1 MSGPPRGGLKGLIAS
16 RAKLGLAVGALA
28 ALWALLLMWMP
39 PWIRGEATS
48 NAVILL
54 VLLVYALLVF
64 GIVGGLAI
72 LVGDRLF
79 EKGWR
84 ERLVGGP
91 PPDSDTP
98 PKSHVLGFSALF
110 VVGVIGLGAL
120 SEVVTGGLLAEYQAK
135 GAKRVTLRS
144 DDVAEKL
151 EVIEA
156 LGEERREERVKV
168 AVELLDE
175 VWRNPGESVEVRRA
189 AFGALGGIVG
199 AMNGAVDQW
208 RLEGKPGRWQEVFAT
223 ELRKTLGPELVAARR
238 SAEGGLRA
246 DLSRLLGLLRAV
258 EVEDLL
264 IESLSRAKPVDP
276 ALEPDA
282 EWVAAVQS
290 LMELRTSRALFA
302 VGVEI
307 GRHEPIDDGAVA
319 LLALAV
325 SKLFSAYHFARPE
338 LDERTMPEVEREG
351 LSRVVESWLAAL
363 ASPSLA
369 KRCAAAV
376 ALQRTRHG
384 AALEP
389 LLVAFDKA
397 ERGVMC
403 KTEVVELGLSRG
415 EALGANLLLR
425 HRLLDA
431 IAVLSADNPRVKA
444 WVGEKAAAA
453 ARGEIE
459 RELEPTLLD
468 FLARL

>member
-1 MSGPPRGGLKGLIAS
+1 MSGPARGGFKGLIAS
-16 RAKLGLAVGALA
+16 RAKLGLAVGVLA
-28 ALWALLLMWMP
+28 ALWASFLWWMP

-48 NAVILL
+48 NAAILV

-64 GIVGGLAI
+64 GIVGGLSI

-79 EKGWR
+79 ERGWR

-91 PPDSDTP
+91 PPDLHTP
-98 PKSHVLGFSALF
+98 PKNHVLGFSVIF

-120 SEVVTGGLLAEYQAK
+120 SEVLTGGVLSEYQAK
-135 GAKRVTLRS
+135 GARRVTLRS

-151 EVIEA
+151 EVIAA

-168 AVELLDE
+168 AFELLDE
-175 VWRNPGESVEVRRA
+175 VWRNPGEVLEVRRA
-189 AFGALGGIVG
+189 ALGALGAVM
-199 AMNGAVDQW
+199 AALNGAVDQW

-223 ELRKTLGPELVAARR
+223 ELRRTLGPELVAAYR
-238 SAEGGLRA
+238 SGEGVLRA
-246 DLSRLLGLLRAV
+246 DLARLVGLMRGV
-258 EVEDLL
+258 EVEELL
-264 IESLSRAKPVDP
+264 IESLTRARPADP
-276 ALEPDA
+276 AVEPDA
-282 EWVAAVQS
+282 EWVAAAQS

-302 VGVEI
+302 VGAEI
-307 GRHEPIDDGAVA
+307 GRQPELSDGAVA

-338 LDERTMPEVEREG
+338 LDERTMPETEREG
-351 LSRVVESWLAAL
+351 LSKVVESWLAAL
-363 ASPSLA
+363 ASSSLP

-376 ALQRTRHG
+376 ALQRMRHG

-389 LLVAFDKA
+389 LIAAFDKA
-397 ERGVMC
+397 ERGAMC
-403 KTEVVELGLSRG
+403 KTEVVELGLGRG

-431 IAVLSADNPRVKA
+431 IAVLSADNARVKS
-444 WVGEKAAAA
+444 WVTERAAAA
-453 ARGEIE
+453 ARDEIE

>member
-1 MSGPPRGGLKGLIAS
+1 MSEPPRRGLAGLIAS
-16 RAKLGLAVGALA
+16 RAKLGLAVALLA
-28 ALWALLLMWMP
+28 AAWVLLLWWMA

-48 NAVILL
+48 NAAILL
-54 VLLVYALLVF
+54 VLLVYALLICA
-64 GIVGGLAI
+64 IVGGVAVL
-72 LVGDRLF
+72 LGDRLF
-79 EKGWR
+79 ERGWR

-91 PPDSDTP
+91 PPDLHTP
-98 PKSHVLGFSALF
+98 PRSHVLGFSVIF

-120 SEVVTGGLLAEYQAK
+120 SELITGGVLSEYQAK

-168 AVELLDE
+168 AIELLDE
-175 VWRNPGESVEVRRA
+175 VWRNPGEALEVRRA
-189 AFGALGGIVG
+189 AFAALGSIVSSL
-199 AMNGAVDQW
+199 NGAVDQW
-208 RLEGKPGRWQEVFAT
+208 RLEGKPGRWQEVFST
-223 ELRKTLGPELVAARR
+223 GLRQTLGPELVAAFR
-238 SAEGGLRA
+238 SGQGAVRA
-246 DLSRLLGLLRAV
+246 DLARLIGLLRAI
-258 EVEDLL
+258 EVEELL
-264 IESLSRAKPVDP
+264 IESLARARPADP
-276 ALEPDA
+276 RAEPDA

-307 GRHEPIDDGAVA
+307 GRHPELPDGAVA

-338 LDERTMPEVEREG
+338 LDERTMPEVERDA
-351 LSRVVESWLAAL
+351 LSRVVESWIGAL
-363 ASPSLA
+363 SSASLPR
-369 KRCAAAV
+369 RCAAAV

-389 LLVAFDKA
+389 LMTAFDKA

-403 KTEVVELGLSRG
+403 ETEVIELGLGRG

-431 IAVLSADNPRVKA
+431 IAVLAADNARVKA
-444 WVGEKAAAA
+444 WVADRAAAA

-459 RELEPTLLD
+459 PELEPTLID